1 MNCEQAN
8 QMDMVDYLIS
18 LGFSPAKSAGENY
31 FFLSPLR
38 HEETASFKVNRTKN
52 IWYDHGEGKGG
63 TLVDFVCHYC
73 SCGLKEALQRIEE
86 NPGHKISPDHPQKH
100 SGLFQE
106 PEVNSIKVLSS
117 LSPITDMVLNRY
129 LKQRSI
135 PRQIAYEYCKQV
147 HYKNGDKYHW
157 AIGFKN
163 NSGGYELRSPN
174 FKGSS
179 SPKYVT
185 YYDNGANSIKV
196 FEGFFDFLSY
206 QSIHPNPQNKAS
218 NMLVL
223 NSLSFFTRSL
233 LLMEKHE
240 KIHLYLDNDKAGK
253 QCVEEAIKRTNK
265 VVDES
270 HVYRGYKD
278 LNEWLVNSE
287 LTQRQQHSRG
297 LRR

>member
-8 QMDMVDYLIS
+8 QMDMVDYLFS
-18 LGFSPAKSAGENY
+18 LGFSPAKNTGENY

-38 HEETASFKVNRTKN
+38 QEKTASFKVNRTKN
-52 IWYDHGEGKGG
+52 IWYDHGNGKGG
-63 TLVDFVCHYC
+63 TLVDFVCQYFTC
-73 SCGLKEALQRIEE
+73 SLKEALQKIEE
-86 NPGHKISPDHPQKH
+86 NQVHKISSFRPQK
-100 SGLFQE
+100 SSDLFQE
-106 PEVNSIKVLSS
+106 PEVNSIKVLLS

-129 LKQRSI
+129 LKQRNS
-135 PRQIAYEYCKQV
+135 PRQIANEYCKQV
-147 HYKNGDKYHW
+147 HYKNGENNHC

-163 NSGGYELRSPN
+163 NSGGYELRAPN

-185 YYDNGANSIKV
+185 YYDNDANSISV

-206 QSIHPNPQNKAS
+206 LSIRPSLKTQMS
-218 NMLVL
+218 NILVL

-240 KIHLYLDNDKAGK
+240 RIHLYLDNDKAGK
-253 QCVEEAIKRTNK
+253 QCVQEAMKRTNK

-270 HVYRGYKD
+270 HVYKGHKD
-278 LNEWLVNSE
+278 LNEWLVSLE
-287 LTQRQQHSRG
+287 LTQRKQHSRG